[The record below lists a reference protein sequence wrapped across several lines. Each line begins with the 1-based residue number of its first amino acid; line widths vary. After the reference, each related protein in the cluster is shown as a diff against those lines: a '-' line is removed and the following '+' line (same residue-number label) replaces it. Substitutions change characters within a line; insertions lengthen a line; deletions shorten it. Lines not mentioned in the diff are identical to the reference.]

1 MTETENNYIR
11 RPFGLSLL
19 TGLYLFFFL
28 VSATTYGNP
37 FPFLGHIY
45 IGATARL
52 LVFADSIL
60 CLYLF
65 LGIMKRQLFTWYLLL
80 CYNLFEIINT
90 IVNLNF
96 ISTAELEKVTGQ
108 RVSGEGLFS
117 SNIAAALGI
126 LLLTQFVY
134 RYKNHF
140 TNRQKYL
147 F

>member
-1 MTETENNYIR
+1 MTETENNDIH
-11 RPFGLSLL
+11 RPFSLNLL

-28 VSATTYGNP
+28 VSASTYGHP
-37 FPFLGHIY
+37 FPLLGHIFT
-45 IGATARL
+45 GTAARL

-90 IVNLNF
+90 VVNLNF
-96 ISTAELEKVTGQ
+96 ITTAELEKVTGE
-108 RVSGEGLFS
+108 RVSAEGLFT
-117 SNIAAALGI
+117 SNIAAALAI
-126 LLLTQFVY
+126 LLLTQFIY
-134 RYKNHF
+134 RYKSHF
-140 TNRQKYL
+140 TNRHKYL